1 VVTSRLPGLVLTDH
15 ELEVP
20 LDRADP
26 GGRSI
31 TVYAREVVAPRREHD
46 DLPWLLFLQGGPGGK
61 APRPTERTGWLER
74 ALRDHRVL
82 LLDQRGTGRST
93 PATRQTLAGL
103 GSPEAQARYLTHF
116 RADAIVRDA
125 EAFRRALL
133 GPEGR
138 WRLLGQSYGGFCAVS
153 YLSAA
158 PEHLDAVLLTGG
170 LPPLSGGPDVVY
182 AATYPRMQRRTAAF
196 YARYPGDERR
206 AADVA
211 DALAGGDVR
220 LPSGDPLP
228 VERFQQLGHAFG
240 TKDGY
245 DVVHHLLEEAFA
257 GAELS
262 DVFLA
267 GVEAATSFLTQPLYA
282 VLHEPVYCQGEA
294 SRWSAQRLRASQPW
308 LDPAARPLG
317 FTGEVVYPWMFDVD
331 AGLRPLAAAA
341 ELLAQKADWPA
352 LYDPQRLAAN
362 EEPVVAAVYHDDLY
376 VDAGLSLQTAAAIR
390 GARTWVTSEHEHDGL
405 RRGNV
410 LDRLL
415 DMAAGEA

>member
-15 ELEVP
+15 ELAVP
-20 LDRADP
+20 LDHDDP

-61 APRPTERTGWLER
+61 GPRPTERTGWLER

-93 PATRQTLAGL
+93 PATRQTLTAL
-103 GSPEAQARYLTHF
+103 GSPEAQAEYLTHF

-125 EAFRRALL
+125 ELVRRALL
-133 GPEGR
+133 GDDGR
-138 WRLLGQSYGGFCAVS
+138 WTVLGQSFGGFCAVS
-153 YLSAA
+153 YLSTA
-158 PEHLDAVLLTGG
+158 PGHLDAVLLTGG
-170 LPPLSGGPDVVY
+170 LPPLSGGPDRVY
-182 AATYPRMQRRTAAF
+182 AATYPRMRERTAAF
-196 YARYPGDERR
+196 YARYPGDARV

-211 DALAGGDVR
+211 DVLAAGEVR

-240 TKDGY
+240 TMDGY

-262 DVFLA
+262 DTFLA

-282 VLHEPVYCQGEA
+282 VLHEAIYCQGEA
-294 SRWSAQRLRASQPW
+294 SAWSASRLRAGEPW

-317 FTGEVVYPWMFDVD
+317 FSGEVVYPWMFEVD
-331 AGLRPLAAAA
+331 AGLRPLAAAT
-341 ELLAQKADWPA
+341 ELLAQKSDWPA
-352 LYDPQRLAAN
+352 LYDASRLAAN
-362 EEPVVAAVYHDDLY
+362 EVPVVAAVYADDLY
-376 VDAGLSLQTAAAIR
+376 IDAGLSLGTAAAIR
-390 GARTWVTSEHEHDGL
+390 GARTWVTNEHEHDGL

>member
-15 ELEVP
+15 ELLVP
-20 LDRADP
+20 LDHDQP
-26 GGRSI
+26 GGPSI
-31 TVYAREVVAPRREHD
+31 TVYAREVVAPGREHD

-61 APRPTERTGWLER
+61 GPRPTERSGWLER

-103 GSPEAQARYLTHF
+103 GSAEAQAAYLAHF

-133 GPEGR
+133 GPDGR
-138 WRLLGQSYGGFCAVS
+138 WTVLGQSFGGFCAVS
-153 YLSAA
+153 YLSSA
-158 PEHLDAVLLTGG
+158 PEHLDTVLLTGG
-170 LPPLSGGPDVVY
+170 LPPLSGGPDRVY

-196 YARYPGDERR
+196 YARYPADERR
-206 AADVA
+206 VADVA
-211 DALAGGDVR
+211 DALAGDGVR

-240 TKDGY
+240 MKDGY

-257 GAELS
+257 GAQLS

-267 GVEAATSFLTQPLYA
+267 GVESATSFLTQPLYA
-282 VLHEPVYCQGEA
+282 VLHEAAYCQGEA
-294 SRWSAQRLRASQPW
+294 SRWSAQRLRGDQPW
-308 LDPAARPLG
+308 LDPASRPLG
-317 FTGEVVYPWMFDVD
+317 FSGEVVYPWMFEAD
-331 AGLRPLAAAA
+331 AALRPLAGAAQ
-341 ELLAQKADWPA
+341 LLAEKSDWPA
-352 LYDPQRLAAN
+352 LYDPARLAAN
-362 EEPVVAAVYHDDLY
+362 EVPVVAAVYADDLY
-376 VDAGLSLQTAAAIR
+376 VDAELSLGTAAAI
-390 GARTWVTSEHEHDGL
+390 GNVRTWVTNEHEHDGL

-415 DMAAGEA
+415 DMAAGEV